1 MKKKLIYILLI
12 FSNLTLL
19 SQVNTLG
26 TISLTEEAYDGYTLF
41 SSYKNTFLINNCGQV
56 INQWSSDYLPG
67 HSVYILPNGNL
78 IRAGRKD
85 TSTITFG
92 GVGGIVEMFDWD
104 GNLVW
109 EFVYSSDDY
118 RLHHDI
124 YPMPNGS
131 ILVLAATVMSN
142 EETILA
148 GRDPNLVSGAG
159 ILYNEQ
165 ILEIKPIGT
174 NDYSIEWE
182 WNFNDHLI
190 QDYDDTKNNY
200 GVIEEHPEK
209 LDINFLNDRI
219 PAENWLHVNSIQ
231 YDETLDQ
238 IVISSRNLSELFII
252 DHSTTTE
259 EASGDTGGTY
269 GKGGDFLYRWGNP
282 LAYRQG
288 NEDNRT
294 LFGQHFPHIIKPGL
308 KDEGKIILFNNGTDR
323 EPAFSEVMIFSAPT
337 TSPGIYTYEP
347 DSSYGPEAAEFTYS
361 SNEDNNFTSGILSGA
376 IRLPNENLLICD
388 GNSGRLF
395 EITATNDIVWN
406 YIIPM
411 NNTTGEISSQGDVLE
426 SGNSTF
432 RGIKYS
438 TDYEGFTGKDV
449 TPGDPIESNFN
460 LNTCLSLSTD
470 NLLNNNITIYPN
482 PVIDLI
488 NINTSLT
495 ILEVE
500 IYDVLGKRLNYIKVN
515 NRKIDVSGVNS
526 GVYILKIK
534 TEIGIILKKILLY

>member
-41 SSYKNTFLINNCGQV
+41 SSHKNTFLINNCGQV

-124 YPMPNGS
+124 YPMPNGN

-282 LAYRQG
+282 VAYRQG

-432 RGIKYS
+432 KGIKYS

-470 NLLNNNITIYPN
+470 NLFNNNITIYPN

>member
-1 MKKKLIYILLI
+1 MKKIIICILLI

-19 SQVNTLG
+19 CQVNTLG

-41 SSYKNTFLINNCGQV
+41 SSHKNTFLINNCGQV

-109 EFVYSSDDY
+109 EFIYSNDEQ

-124 YPMPNGS
+124 YPMPNGN

-142 EETILA
+142 EETLQA
-148 GRDPNLVSGAG
+148 GRNPNLVSGAG

-182 WNFNDHLI
+182 WNFKDHLI

-200 GVIEEHPEK
+200 GVIDEHPEK

-238 IVISSRNLSELFII
+238 IVISSRNLSELYII
-252 DHSTTTE
+252 DHSTTAE
-259 EASGDTGGTY
+259 EATGETGGTY
-269 GKGGDFLYRWGNP
+269 GKGGDFLYRWGNSA
-282 LAYRQG
+282 AYGQG
-288 NEDNRT
+288 NEDDRT

-323 EPAFSEVMIFSAPT
+323 EPVFSEVMIISAPT
-337 TSPGIYTYEP
+337 TSPGIYSYDP
-347 DSSYGPEAAEFTYS
+347 DSSYGPQTAEFTYS
-361 SNEDNNFTSGILSGA
+361 SNEDNDFTSGILSGA

-395 EITATNDIVWN
+395 EMNSTNDIVWN

-460 LNTCLSLSTD
+460 LNTCLSLSTN
-470 NLLNNNITIYPN
+470 NLLNDKIIIYPN
-482 PVIDLI
+482 PVVDLI
-488 NINTSLT
+488 HINTSLT

-500 IYDVLGKRLNYIKVN
+500 IYDVLGKRLNFIKLN
-515 NRKIDVSGVNS
+515 NRKIDMTRANKGIYV
-526 GVYILKIK
+526 LKIK
-534 TEIGIILKKILLY
+534 TEIGIITKKIILY

>member
-26 TISLTEEAYDGYTLF
+26 TISFTEEAYDGYTLF

-411 NNTTGEISSQGDVLE
+411 NKTTGEISTQGDVLE

>member
-41 SSYKNTFLINNCGQV
+41 SSHKNTFLINNCGQV

-124 YPMPNGS
+124 YPMPNGN

-282 LAYRQG
+282 VAYRQG

-337 TSPGIYTYEP
+337 TSPGIFTYEP

-432 RGIKYS
+432 KGIKYS

>member
-282 LAYRQG
+282 VEYRQG

-411 NNTTGEISSQGDVLE
+411 NNTTGEISTQGDVLE

>member
-41 SSYKNTFLINNCGQV
+41 SSHKNTFLINNCGQV

-124 YPMPNGS
+124 YPMPNGN

-282 LAYRQG
+282 AAYRQG

-432 RGIKYS
+432 KGIKYS

>member
-41 SSYKNTFLINNCGQV
+41 SSHKNTFLINNCGQV

-124 YPMPNGS
+124 YPMPNGN

-282 LAYRQG
+282 VAYRQG

-438 TDYEGFTGKDV
+438 TDYEGFTDKDV

>member
-41 SSYKNTFLINNCGQV
+41 SSHKNTFLINNCGQV

-78 IRAGRKD
+78 IRAGRKGP
-85 TSTITFG
+85 STITFG

-124 YPMPNGS
+124 YPMPNGN

-190 QDYDDTKNNY
+190 QDFDDSKNNY
-200 GVIEEHPEK
+200 GVISEHPEK

-231 YDETLDQ
+231 YDETLNQ
-238 IVISSRNLSELFII
+238 IVISSRNLSELYII

-259 EASGDTGGTY
+259 EAAGETGGTY
-269 GKGGDFLYRWGNP
+269 GKGWL
-282 LAYRQG
+282 
-288 NEDNRT
+288 
-294 LFGQHFPHIIKPGL
+294 
-308 KDEGKIILFNNGTDR
+308 NGTQSHLEFLPERATDFIFAVYCEDFGFVGVLVLFMAYALVVIR
-323 EPAFSEVMIFSAPT
+323 SIVILYDAQDTFSRLLGGAIIFTFVSYVFVNIGMVVGLLPVVGV
-337 TSPGIYTYEP
+337 PLPLI
-347 DSSYGPEAAEFTYS
+347 SYGG
-361 SNEDNNFTSGILSGA
+361 TS
-376 IRLPNENLLICD
+376 
-388 GNSGRLF
+388 
-395 EITATNDIVWN
+395 
-406 YIIPM
+406 M
-411 NNTTGEISSQGDVLE
+411 
-426 SGNSTF
+426 
-432 RGIKYS
+432 
-438 TDYEGFTGKDV
+438 
-449 TPGDPIESNFN
+449 
-460 LNTCLSLSTD
+460 
-470 NLLNNNITIYPN
+470 
-482 PVIDLI
+482 
-488 NINTSLT
+488 LT
-495 ILEVE
+495 ILISVGV
-500 IYDVLGKRLNYIKVN
+500 VLSINMNKN
-515 NRKIDVSGVNS
+515 KI
-526 GVYILKIK
+526 
-534 TEIGIILKKILLY
+534 

>member
-1 MKKKLIYILLI
+1 MKKIIICILLI
-12 FSNLTLL
+12 FSNLTLIC
-19 SQVNTLG
+19 QVNTLG

-41 SSYKNTFLINNCGQV
+41 SSHKNTFLINNCGQV

-109 EFVYSSDDY
+109 EFIYSNDEQ

-124 YPMPNGS
+124 YPMPNGN

-142 EETILA
+142 EETLQA
-148 GRDPNLVSGAG
+148 GRNPNLVSGAG

-182 WNFNDHLI
+182 WNFKDHLI

-200 GVIEEHPEK
+200 GVIDEHPEK

-238 IVISSRNLSELFII
+238 IVISSRNLSELYII
-252 DHSTTTE
+252 DHSTTAE
-259 EASGDTGGTY
+259 EATGETGGTY
-269 GKGGDFLYRWGNP
+269 GKGGDFLYRWGNSA
-282 LAYRQG
+282 AYGQG
-288 NEDNRT
+288 NEDDRT

-323 EPAFSEVMIFSAPT
+323 EPVFSEVMIISAPT
-337 TSPGIYTYEP
+337 TSPGIYSYDP
-347 DSSYGPEAAEFTYS
+347 DSSYGPQTAEFTYT
-361 SNEDNNFTSGILSGA
+361 SNEDNDFTSGILSGA

-395 EITATNDIVWN
+395 EINSTNDIVWN

-470 NLLNNNITIYPN
+470 NLLNDKIIIYPN
-482 PVIDLI
+482 PVVDLI
-488 NINTSLT
+488 HINTSLT

-500 IYDVLGKRLNYIKVN
+500 IYDVLGKRLNFIKLN
-515 NRKIDVSGVNS
+515 NRKIDMTRANKGIYV
-526 GVYILKIK
+526 LKIK
-534 TEIGIILKKILLY
+534 TEIGIITKKIILY

>member
-124 YPMPNGS
+124 YPMPNGN

-282 LAYRQG
+282 VAYRQG

-438 TDYEGFTGKDV
+438 TDYEGFTDKDV

>member
-85 TSTITFG
+85 TRTITFG

-124 YPMPNGS
+124 YPMPNGN

-282 LAYRQG
+282 AAYRQG

-515 NRKIDVSGVNS
+515 NRKIDVSSVNS